1 MDTCEAAPV
10 SAQEI
15 RIQCLGTPEID
26 SPLSSNMATGG
37 ERRVVFN
44 VDEELL
50 EEGAAPC
57 PMSFELAG
65 PRNRIYFDPSK
76 TKCAIVTCGGLCPG
90 INDVITSRQSWASVT
105 GCRGSSLPI
114 SMMCVN

>member
-57 PMSFELAG
+57 PHVLLRRLAG
-65 PRNRIYFDPSK
+65 PATGSTSIRARRSAPS
-76 TKCAIVTCGGLCPG
+76 
-90 INDVITSRQSWASVT
+90 
-105 GCRGSSLPI
+105 
-114 SMMCVN
+114 